1 MNSPK
6 WVLVERD
13 FRFAARHFQMAAA
26 IHGGEAGEPGEG
38 RMGTYVLAGAFMH
51 AVQSGHTS
59 LEAGLLRIFKT
70 LGESPPLD
78 VDNWHEA
85 TVDQAFTDVPGRGT
99 VLPPELFADVAET
112 RRARNLAVRG
122 YDTFAMGKSEATARA
137 AGRLAKAL
145 PDALQRFIRRIDPQ
159 PNLDEG
165 HHGR

>member
-6 WVLVERD
+6 WVLVKRD
-13 FRFAARHFQMAAA
+13 FQSASHHFHMAEE
-26 IHGGEAGEPGEG
+26 IHNDGPSDERKGA
-38 RMGTYVLAGAFMH
+38 YVQAGAFMH

-59 LEAGLLRIFKT
+59 LEAGFSRIFK
-70 LGESPPLD
+70 LIGEPAPHD
-78 VDNWHEA
+78 VDDWHAA
-85 TVDQAFTDVPGRGT
+85 TVDQAFADVDGRGAIF
-99 VLPPELFADVAET
+99 PSEMFADVAET

-122 YDTFAMGKSEATARA
+122 YDTFDMGKSEATARA

>member
-1 MNSPK
+1 MNPTK
-6 WVLVERD
+6 WILVERD
-13 FRFAARHFQMAAA
+13 FRSAARHFQMAAA

-112 RRARNLAVRG
+112 RRARNLAAKG
-122 YDTFAMGKSEATARA
+122 YDRFDMGAARATAMA
-137 AGRLAKAL
+137 SGRLALAL
-145 PDALQRFIRRIDPQ
+145 PDALSKFIRRIDPQ
-159 PNLDEG
+159 RAPYRG
-165 HHGR
+165 PGS